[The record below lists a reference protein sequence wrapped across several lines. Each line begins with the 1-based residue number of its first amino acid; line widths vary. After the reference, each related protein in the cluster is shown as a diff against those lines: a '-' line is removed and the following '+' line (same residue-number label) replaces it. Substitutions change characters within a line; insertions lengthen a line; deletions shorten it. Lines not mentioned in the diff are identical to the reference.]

1 MLATI
6 LLGENPDSPL
16 EASFFTFQ
24 LGLMVHDTQKPQC
37 TLLDVQSLHPIFFPG
52 TVNGSSLFSFLLK
65 SEEQFYIFGFSV
77 SSWHM
82 LMFGKSAWNRQGAL
96 PNMGLEATNK
106 LLYRDGSVCFTLKL
120 NKENNLLLSLMAW
133 KLWAPL
139 PLGQT
144 LLVLLGGEPLSKASC
159 TMCLALCKTS
169 NSCITNEEQKFSK
182 LNYLPKLTYKIN
194 SQNKNWKQIW

>member
-1 MLATI
+1 
-6 LLGENPDSPL
+6 
-16 EASFFTFQ
+16 
-24 LGLMVHDTQKPQC
+24 
-37 TLLDVQSLHPIFFPG
+37 
-52 TVNGSSLFSFLLK
+52 
-65 SEEQFYIFGFSV
+65 
-77 SSWHM
+77 M

-194 SQNKNWKQIW
+194 SQNKN